1 MSNAS
6 SNEEWVYESPRASR
20 SQILKSS
27 LHSASSAFSVV
38 NVLRHWLFEEKK
50 IVQGVDFAQEGPTH
64 VKLIAYTNI
73 DAKTVAAMV
82 NAFRAQILK
91 SPLYSVTIYM

>member
-1 MSNAS
+1 
-6 SNEEWVYESPRASR
+6 
-20 SQILKSS
+20 
-27 LHSASSAFSVV
+27 
-38 NVLRHWLFEEKK
+38 
-50 IVQGVDFAQEGPTH
+50 VQGVDFAQEGPTH